1 MRCSGRMTM
10 MKMRDTEE
18 TLSRH
23 NAGPE
28 TPAAAGPD
36 SAVADGVAPDALS
49 QAVPAPDASAAPVVE
64 EAEEMEEEAEYSGPS
79 LFLVHFEQYSANH
92 DQTLTLAC
100 ALRDE
105 GWDVHLICR
114 ASCRIV
120 PAAEAA
126 SLPVHSLPDST
137 GKGFFTA
144 WKIARLIRKQT
155 RKLTRKSGRKG
166 RKKAEER
173 RILVHACDPLA
184 SQVVAG
190 VWHRNK
196 KLRIAHT
203 RRVPIMEP
211 NPKAVRCY
219 QAPPAKIITDSLAGK
234 IALRLSGLEV
244 HLLHTIACGFD
255 PSEQPV
261 RRDRA
266 DNRIVFAVVGDL
278 VPECGHSLLFDAL
291 AELEKIPDLPPWEVR
306 ILGEGPYFQRLLE
319 EAQAKNVARH
329 LAFLGGADVAGQLAD
344 CDFFIL
350 PAAAGES
357 HMPLILR
364 GWAAQLPLIAI
375 NRLDHAENL
384 QEDANCLL
392 VQPDDAAGLAARMAR
407 LVRDAALQSHL
418 VAGGM
423 ASLSKYPVQTMVL
436 EHKRLYRQIL
446 A

>member
-1 MRCSGRMTM
+1 

-18 TLSRH
+18 TFSRH
-23 NAGPE
+23 N
-28 TPAAAGPD
+28 AGPD
-36 SAVADGVAPDALS
+36 SAVADGAVPDALS
-49 QAVPAPDASAAPVVE
+49 QAVPAPDAPAAPAVE
-64 EAEEMEEEAEYSGPS
+64 KAEELEEEAEYSGPS

-92 DQTLTLAC
+92 GQTLTLAC

-114 ASCRIV
+114 ASCRLV

-126 SLPVHSLPDST
+126 SLPVHPLPDSA

-190 VWHRNK
+190 VWRRDK

-234 IALRLSGLEV
+234 IALRLSGLEA

-255 PSEQPV
+255 PLEQPV
-261 RRDRA
+261 RRGRG
-266 DNRIVFAVVGDL
+266 DNRIVFAVIGDL
-278 VPECGHSLLFDAL
+278 VPERGHSLLFDAL
-291 AELEKIPDLPPWEVR
+291 AVLEKIPDLPPWEVR
-306 ILGEGPYFQRLLE
+306 ILGEGPYFQTLLE
-319 EAQAKNVARH
+319 EAQAKNVAGH
-329 LAFLGGADVAGQLAD
+329 LAFLGGADVAGQLAN
-344 CDFFIL
+344 CDFLIL
-350 PAAAGES
+350 PAATGES

-407 LVRDAALQSHL
+407 LVGDAALQSHL
-418 VAGGM
+418 VAGGA
-423 ASLSKYPVQTMVL
+423 ASLSKYPVQAMVL

>member
-1 MRCSGRMTM
+1 MTT
-10 MKMRDTEE
+10 RDAED

-23 NAGPE
+23 NADLETPE
-28 TPAAAGPD
+28 TGAGDAIKNGLSPEASSPAVPPVTLAP
-36 SAVADGVAPDALS
+36 DGVEDW
-49 QAVPAPDASAAPVVE
+49 
-64 EAEEMEEEAEYSGPS
+64 EEEPEYSGPS

-92 DQTLTLAC
+92 DQTLTLAG

-126 SLPVHSLPDST
+126 SLTVHVMPDAT

-155 RKLTRKSGRKG
+155 RKPVRKPGRRG
-166 RKKAEER
+166 RKKNEER
-173 RILVHACDPLA
+173 KVLVHACDPLA
-184 SQVVAG
+184 SQVVAD
-190 VWHRNK
+190 VWRRDK
-196 KLRIAHT
+196 KIRIAHT

-211 NPKAVRCY
+211 NSKAIRCY
-219 QAPPAKIITDSLAGK
+219 QTPPAKIITDSLAGK
-234 IALRLSGLEV
+234 IALRLSGVET

-255 PSEQPV
+255 PAEQPA

-266 DNRIVFAVVGDL
+266 DDRIVFAMVGDL
-278 VPECGHSLLFDAL
+278 VPERGHSLLFDAL
-291 AELEKIPDLPPWEVR
+291 AALDNIPDLPPWEVR
-306 ILGEGPYFQRLLE
+306 ILGEGPYFQTLLE
-319 EAQAKNVARH
+319 EAQSKNVAGH
-329 LAFLGGADVAGQLAD
+329 LAFLGGADVAAQLAN
-344 CDFFIL
+344 CDVLVL

-364 GWAAQLPLIAI
+364 GWAARLPLIAI

-384 QEDANCLL
+384 QEDTNCLL

-407 LVRDAALQSHL
+407 LAGDAALRSHL
-418 VAGGM
+418 VTGGA
-423 ASLSKYPVQTMVL
+423 ASLSKYTVQTMVL
-436 EHKRLYRQIL
+436 EHKRLYGQIL